1 MSRRL
6 TTISKFCEERAPSL
20 AESNLLMATTIYLS
34 KVLGI
39 SLVII
44 GAVIMIRRRYFVPV
58 FGAFV
63 RERLVRA
70 ITAIVELLA
79 GIFLVVGHNVWSPP
93 PAAII
98 SLLGWIAVIEAT
110 AYLLL
115 PDDVLETV
123 VSALNTAAVYL
134 FGGLLAIAIGIYL
147 MGFGFGWW

>member
-63 RERLVRA
+63 RERLLPG
-70 ITAIVELLA
+70 ITANVELLA
-79 GIFLVVGHNVWSPP
+79 GVFLVVGHNVWSPP
-93 PAAII
+93 RARSDCRARSAAKETSWRARPVQTATPAK
-98 SLLGWIAVIEAT
+98 
-110 AYLLL
+110 
-115 PDDVLETV
+115 
-123 VSALNTAAVYL
+123 
-134 FGGLLAIAIGIYL
+134 
-147 MGFGFGWW
+147 